1 MSTLSVTPLLIGGSV
16 RYSIP
21 SGSLAARH
29 VAGPQRQPL
38 SGKDVTMK
46 VANRALLGV
55 FVIGAVVLFARA
67 EDDKKP
73 DAKSVTLK
81 GTIVCSKCE
90 LGETPACGQ
99 AIKVKADD
107 KEVIYYFVDKAG
119 KEPYHGTV
127 CKSPTV
133 GSVTGVVSEK
143 DKKKFITPDKDGVKF
158 DK

>member
-1 MSTLSVTPLLIGGSV
+1 
-16 RYSIP
+16 
-21 SGSLAARH
+21 
-29 VAGPQRQPL
+29 
-38 SGKDVTMK
+38 MK
-46 VANRALLGV
+46 VALRALLGIC
-55 FVIGAVVLFARA
+55 VIGMVVVGARA
-67 EDDKKP
+67 LDDKKP
-73 DAKSVTLK
+73 DTKSVTLK

-99 AIKVKADD
+99 AIKVKDEG
-107 KEVIYYFVDKAG
+107 KEVIYFFVDKGG

-127 CKSPTV
+127 CKAATP